1 MAVPKIM
8 NPDRLQPGQ
17 LSHSFYLVEQI
28 AFRKI
33 EKALFWGDGNAAEYD
48 TDLERA
54 LYMGNQPEYRQP
66 HSHEQTEP
74 ALSFDWRKAEQR
86 VFHRFACQNPLKPAR
101 LISHNYTFFR

>member
-1 MAVPKIM
+1 MSQAISNRQSSETQLDQQACMAVPKIM

-54 LYMGNQPEYRQP
+54 LYMGHQIKDLPNCILLL
-66 HSHEQTEP
+66 T
-74 ALSFDWRKAEQR
+74 AT
-86 VFHRFACQNPLKPAR
+86 V
-101 LISHNYTFFR
+101 